1 MSTYKERME
10 AYARH
15 AALLASQDNTPTLRQ
30 AARWIKEA
38 DKIVVGGAAGLS
50 AAGGMDYMSHETLE
64 QVFPQLSKR
73 GYDHLWKALWDT
85 DRTQEQKWAM
95 LAAEALWARFDYPV
109 IPAYTHLLHI
119 LKDKDSMT
127 IYLKTF

>member
-1 MSTYKERME
+1 ME
-10 AYARH
+10 AYAHH

-64 QVFPQLSKR
+64 QVFPQLSKK
-73 GYDHLWKALWDT
+73 G
-85 DRTQEQKWAM
+85 
-95 LAAEALWARFDYPV
+95 
-109 IPAYTHLLHI
+109 
-119 LKDKDSMT
+119 MT
-127 IYLKTF
+127 IFGKPCGTRSARRNRNGPCWPPKPCGPGLTTR

>member
-1 MSTYKERME
+1 MSTYRERME
-10 AYARH
+10 AYAHH

-64 QVFPQLSKR
+64 QVFPQLSK
-73 GYDHLWKALWDT
+73 KA
-85 DRTQEQKWAM
+85 
-95 LAAEALWARFDYPV
+95 
-109 IPAYTHLLHI
+109 
-119 LKDKDSMT
+119 MT
-127 IYLKTF
+127 IFGKPCGTRSARRNRNGPCWPPKPCGPGLTTR